1 MREHETVR
9 CGRGG
14 KGREIGRK
22 KSSRGQI
29 LSFVFGCF
37 FSPFSG
43 MYYLLRPP
51 TKVAEHVVSPLRTNG
66 VVEADVV
73 THLFLNWEQIRNV
86 NTLLLEKLAERL
98 PVDSADTDA
107 LATLVADTPVA
118 VADLFVAT
126 VRVLWRMLAAS
137 VKGC

>member
-1 MREHETVR
+1 MRLCGVGGGEREEKSGERRVR
-9 CGRGG
+9 EG
-14 KGREIGRK
+14 KFLG
-22 KSSRGQI
+22 
-29 LSFVFGCF
+29 FFFFGCF

-107 LATLVADTPVA
+107 LAALVADTPVA

-126 VRVLWRMLAAS
+126 VRVLWRMFAVS

>member
-1 MREHETVR
+1 MRLCGVGGGEREEKSGERRVR
-9 CGRGG
+9 EG
-14 KGREIGRK
+14 KF
-22 KSSRGQI
+22 
-29 LSFVFGCF
+29 LVFFLGAF

-107 LATLVADTPVA
+107 LAALVADTPVA